1 MSVFVKFVKWL
12 KGEKP
17 PPTLSEIRTNL
28 RILEM
33 RLNRYEKELSLKKRR
48 ALKSLRKQLKA
59 GDINLAREHAKEVII
74 LDRDLISIMQLR
86 TKLGSIRSMIERGA
100 IMQDLAKNLMSLVPY
115 MIQISQNVG
124 DVELS
129 RAFMELA
136 KASERMSVGEET
148 LVSSIEELSTETDV
162 EEAADEL
169 LRKMAE
175 KEGIPLPKERVR
187 ESKISIKDV
196 ERILREVSE
205 EIEES

>member
-1 MSVFVKFVKWL
+1 MSVFAKFVKWL